1 MKSYKG
7 YLFILGA
14 TMFWGISATIAKFLF
29 NRQVETLILVQMR
42 ITISFI
48 LLFLFFIFLRRDLL
62 KIKLRDLYKFALL
75 GILGVAGSNFTYYF
89 TIAVTNVATAIL
101 LQYLAP
107 IFVLI
112 YGALS
117 RDEKITMVKII
128 SAVVSLVGCYMAVA
142 GKNFSI
148 IEINQMGIL
157 TGLGSA
163 FCWSFTNVWLK
174 RLLKTYNVWTC
185 LIYSFMLASIFWL
198 TINPPWKIIS
208 MNYSLDD
215 WNIFFGFAIIS
226 ILIPHSLYFSG
237 MKYLTA
243 SRGIITATFEPIVAI
258 VSAFF
263 IVNEVLT
270 PIQIFG
276 AVLVISAIA
285 ILQIWQE
292 RFQD

>member
-48 LLFLFFIFLRRDLL
+48 LLFLFFIFLSRDLL

>member
-1 MKSYKG
+1 
-7 YLFILGA
+7 
-14 TMFWGISATIAKFLF
+14 MFWGISATIAKFLF

-148 IEINQMGIL
+148 IEINQIGIL

>member
-148 IEINQMGIL
+148 IEINQIGIL

-208 MNYSLDD
+208 IAEITS
-215 WNIFFGFAIIS
+215 
-226 ILIPHSLYFSG
+226 
-237 MKYLTA
+237 TA
-243 SRGIITATFEPIVAI
+243 PKI
-258 VSAFF
+258 
-263 IVNEVLT
+263 
-270 PIQIFG
+270 
-276 AVLVISAIA
+276 
-285 ILQIWQE
+285 
-292 RFQD
+292 